1 MEDRAVTP
9 VKVGPAPEKKTY
21 TALELYVVLPFRF
34 LLACARPAKK
44 KGHKQSYS
52 APSDMEG

>member
-1 MEDRAVTP
+1 MTP